1 MLVRQILKPR
11 AGERTVEAS
20 NSISAPFC
28 PGMRKDWRLAMLD
41 PVAVVELSLIRE
53 LCYTR

>member
-1 MLVRQILKPR
+1 MARQILKPR

-20 NSISAPFC
+20 DSISAPFC
-28 PGMRKDWRLAMLD
+28 PGMRKAWRLAMLG

-53 LCYTR
+53 LCYTS